1 MRLRRSST
9 TSAVVRSDRK
19 ARRFGLATVAALLVT
34 AVGARAEQNFPGLAN
49 LSQPQ
54 STTPMTDWGPVPT
67 DKASIANL
75 APVLLP
81 FFNNAPV
88 FGLPGTVTGNFWDQT
103 QVTGD
108 WGGTRTE
115 LARRGLFFDLYS
127 TSTYQDVTSGGLKT
141 GTAFLQNTQLSVNVD
156 TGRAGLWSGGL
167 LHFTFQSRYGDSPE
181 QTFTTGSFVP
191 QYYGALLP
199 GPLLFH
205 DVLPSEYFLVQSLT
219 PEVSVVLGKI
229 SCLYIPDQTLFG
241 DSYKYY
247 FANFNFQ

>member
-81 FFNNAPV
+81 FFNDAPV

-108 WGGTRTE
+108 WGGTEQNWPVAACSSIYNQRAPIKTSRLVDSRPGPHFCRTRNFPSTWI
-115 LARRGLFFDLYS
+115 LAARDYGPGVFCISLSSPDTEIAPSKPSLPVLSSRN
-127 TSTYQDVTSGGLKT
+127 T
-141 GTAFLQNTQLSVNVD
+141 TARFC
-156 TGRAGLWSGGL
+156 RARC
-167 LHFTFQSRYGDSPE
+167 F
-181 QTFTTGSFVP
+181 FTTSCHRSIFLFSP
-191 QYYGALLP
+191 SLL
-199 GPLLFH
+199 
-205 DVLPSEYFLVQSLT
+205 
-219 PEVSVVLGKI
+219 K
-229 SCLYIPDQTLFG
+229 
-241 DSYKYY
+241 
-247 FANFNFQ
+247 